1 MNDKVL
7 LHVEGSWRGEWA
19 LAVAALLQR
28 HMKAEL
34 TLLTSTAGASQLEAV
49 LARAKA
55 QWGLAW
61 EGLPRVAHPGTAE
74 EVILTE
80 ARTRPYDLILLAPAG
95 RRGLSLLL
103 QGSRVGKVA
112 TAANTSV
119 LVARAPLRALRR
131 ILVTIAGNPHSEDDL
146 AAAMRFARA
155 FRAHTTVLHVLSTV
169 PLIFAG
175 LPEHKPALADF
186 LASDELAARQMRH
199 TREKLAA
206 EGLEVDLKIRVGL
219 VVEEIT
225 NEIGRGG
232 YDLLVIGAH
241 FPLEPMDDLVEN
253 LASRLIRRSPICTLV
268 VRPPAPTV

>member
-34 TLLTSTAGASQLEAV
+34 TLLTSTAGASQLETV

-55 QWGLAW
+55 QWGLLW
-61 EGLPRVAHPGTAE
+61 EGLPRVAHPGTTE
-74 EVILTE
+74 EVILAE
-80 ARTRPYDLILLAPAG
+80 ARARPYDLILLTPAG

-103 QGSRVGKVA
+103 QGSRVGRVA
-112 TAANTSV
+112 MAANTSV
-119 LVARAPLRALRR
+119 LVARAPLRTLRR
-131 ILVTIAGNPHSEDDL
+131 ILVAIAGNPHSEDDL

-155 FRAHTTVLHVLSTV
+155 FRAHTTVLHVLSSV

-186 LASDELAARQMRH
+186 LASDELAARQMRN
-199 TREKLAA
+199 TRETLAA

-219 VVEEIT
+219 VVEEII
-225 NEIGRGG
+225 NEIVQGG
-232 YDLLVIGAH
+232 YDLLVVGAH
-241 FPLEPMDDLVEN
+241 FPVGPIAGLVEN
-253 LASRLIRRSPICTLV
+253 LADRLIRRSPICTLV
-268 VRPPAPTV
+268 VRPPTPVV